1 MLLFAG
7 QYAALTYIAPFL
19 GEVTGISGAFAG
31 GRFADRSATGALVV
45 ANVVLILA
53 LGLLYLIGSA
63 PVLVALTLVLWGLVG
78 IGLVPSLQYR
88 VIGLAGPGG
97 NLAAT
102 LPASAINAGIAIG
115 ALVGGWAVAE
125 YGPSAPVIAGV
136 VVSVVALPA
145 TWATGRLRAP
155 AVGERKAPDA
165 PTEAPAG
172 NR

>member
-102 LPASAINAGIAIG
+102 LPASAIG